1 MADVIGWIS
10 SLLLLTTL
18 TVQIRKQWKERTSK
32 GVSRWLFIGQ
42 VFSGIGFVIYS
53 LLVNN
58 WVFAVTNSLLTIQNI
73 VALFITLHF
82 KKLAAR

>member
-1 MADVIGWIS
+1 MTDFIGWIS

-18 TVQIRKQWKERTSK
+18 TVQIRKQWRERTSK

-42 VFSGIGFVIYS
+42 VFSGIGFVTYS

-73 VALFITLHF
+73 IALLITLHF